1 MCFAMC
7 VLYRP
12 GVYSSKMKPPRS
24 AFRSFCSHSRPLYDK
39 SSFFGDNT
47 RASALVSTSR
57 CIYRNLALE
66 QWLYENATFPPASPG
81 LLLMWWNGPAVVIGR
96 HQNPWVECSLAA
108 AARLGV
114 ALARRNSGGGT
125 VYHDA
130 GNLNCCFMGHK
141 LRHNRKANLH
151 FIADALNDAWGV
163 QATVTSRDDVLVQ
176 DAFKISGTAAK
187 IGHGKAYHHCTLL
200 VDVNTTALHQVLGGH
215 YGHIES
221 KATQSVRASVK
232 NLKELCPRLTTESLS
247 ASLARAFLRR
257 HETAAAPNAESGQ
270 LVDPSEE
277 HFPGIDAMCEKL
289 QGWDWVF
296 GTTPRFTISGS
307 FAIPAAHAGV
317 LELGDALGLGNA
329 VLKVALTAYH
339 GRLEDIRLTPSVSS
353 QRLQQAIADGICH
366 VRFVQSD
373 VEAAFRKIKEG
384 DPENGAFLGFL
395 SRCIV
400 ALIGNANR

>member
-1 MCFAMC
+1 M
-7 VLYRP
+7 RP
-12 GVYSSKMKPPRS
+12 PPS
-24 AFRSFCSHSRPLYDK
+24 GFRTLWNHSRPLYDK
-39 SSFFGDNT
+39 YAFLGDNA
-47 RASALVSTSR
+47 RASVLVSTSR

-66 QWLYENATFPPASPG
+66 QWLYENATFPPGSPG
-81 LLLMWWNGPAVVIGR
+81 LLLMWWNKPAVVIGR
-96 HQNPWVECSLAA
+96 HQNPWVECSLTA

-141 LRHNRKANLH
+141 LQHNRKANLH
-151 FIADALNDAWGV
+151 FIADVLNNAWGV
-163 QATVTSRDDVLVQ
+163 QATVTNRDDVLVQ
-176 DAFKISGTAAK
+176 DAFKISGTAAR

-200 VDVNTTALHQVLGGH
+200 VDVNTTALHQVLRGH

-221 KATQSVRASVK
+221 KATQSVQASVK
-232 NLKELCPRLTTESLS
+232 NLKELCPRLTMESLS
-247 ASLARAFLRR
+247 ASLARAFLSR
-257 HETAAAPNAESGQ
+257 HEAAAAANAQGGQ

-307 FAIPAAHAGV
+307 FSIPAAHAGV
-317 LELGDALGLGNA
+317 FELGDALGLGNA
-329 VLKVALTAYH
+329 VLKVALTSYH
-339 GRLEDIRLTPSVSS
+339 GRLVDMRLTPSVGS
-353 QRLQQAIADGICH
+353 QRLQHAIAHGIH
-366 VRFVQSD
+366 NVRFVQSD
-373 VEAAFRKIKEG
+373 VEGAFSKIKEG